1 MQHGDPQRHE
11 RIKGQI
17 AHQRRLAAQLLDQR
31 GVQRTPGPAEQQKAG
46 HIAEAPVLHMD
57 LGQVEG
63 DHGGRHAHKGHG
75 KYDQQ
80 GKGVSRAVP
89 AEDRAAAA
97 QIDLRQDKAAVP
109 GIFIAQHQRLRA
121 RLLRQHGVAVQLG
134 PHLLVARKRRIVIGV
149 EHLVP
154 QRDLQPVD
162 RPPGGQGRAL
172 VGIGQAVVVQYQ
184 VSPALQHDRPR
195 HLHRK
200 APSVLQPVPACRK
213 LPYVFQGPVRLLPDD
228 PAQGEPNR
236 QQNAQH
242 QQALPA
248 PSVQT
253 SRFPH
258 LSAVRAKCKALPG
271 YGRAKLKSCSWLPSS
286 IQAL

>member
-1 MQHGDPQRHE
+1 
-11 RIKGQI
+11 
-17 AHQRRLAAQLLDQR
+17 
-31 GVQRTPGPAEQQKAG
+31 
-46 HIAEAPVLHMD
+46 MD

-162 RPPGGQGRAL
+162 RPRVVRVAPWSASVRLSLYSTRSPPPSSTTVPGTCTAKRRPSSSRYQPAESSRTSSRAL
-172 VGIGQAVVVQYQ
+172 SVFCRTIPLRESPT
-184 VSPALQHDRPR
+184 VS
-195 HLHRK
+195 K
-200 APSVLQPVPACRK
+200 TPS
-213 LPYVFQGPVRLLPDD
+213 
-228 PAQGEPNR
+228 
-236 QQNAQH
+236 
-242 QQALPA
+242 
-248 PSVQT
+248 T
-253 SRFPH
+253 SRHSQPRLFKRPVF
-258 LSAVRAKCKALPG
+258 LTS
-271 YGRAKLKSCSWLPSS
+271 LPSAPNAKPC
-286 IQAL
+286 QGMAGLN